1 MNICGHIIHICS
13 FIMHPNITFCF
24 KEIQEDDG
32 GNGFQFLYDKVF
44 GEINWFTHCRQKA
57 ELVKVNS

>member
-1 MNICGHIIHICS
+1 MNQ
-13 FIMHPNITFCF
+13 FI

-44 GEINWFTHCRQKA
+44 GEINWFTHCRQK
-57 ELVKVNS
+57 LNW

>member
-1 MNICGHIIHICS
+1 MVIL
-13 FIMHPNITFCF
+13 FIFVHLLCDQILHFCF

-44 GEINWFTHCRQKA
+44 GEINWFTHCRQK
-57 ELVKVNS
+57 LNW